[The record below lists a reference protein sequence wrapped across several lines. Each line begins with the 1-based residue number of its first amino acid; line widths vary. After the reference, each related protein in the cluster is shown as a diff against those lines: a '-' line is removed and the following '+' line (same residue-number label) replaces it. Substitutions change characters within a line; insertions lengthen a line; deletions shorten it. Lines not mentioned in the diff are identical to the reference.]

1 MIEGQLSDRKAL
13 VQSEKPSRGKLIE
26 PARSQRSPNREQ
38 IMSNLD
44 QSQMA
49 FCQST
54 AQNIRLLAPA
64 GCGKTTSLLH
74 RCRELA
80 QSPSGKP
87 RFLIV
92 TFTVAATNELS
103 ERLKR
108 DPEFEGIRDQAT
120 VTTLNAYGWRRIRS
134 QVNSPRLLT
143 TNTDRHFAMR
153 NQLRPAWDGN
163 QHIESVVTKPG
174 SGARNLMAVIDNLKS
189 MGFDHTTDT
198 NRESFNKRL
207 DTLEEQGL
215 SWRIKEQFDLLTTI
229 GVLDSPKTGD
239 KEGPSSSRRDFYDR
253 FFSFWRKATESL
265 LGQSTFTFEDQ
276 KYWMYLD
283 LKSPGLDG
291 RRKPAITGAARYNHI
306 LVDEFQDINPLD
318 LELIKAVALRN
329 RSTLTIVGDDDQA
342 IFEWRGATPEY
353 ILNPNR
359 YFNVEF
365 QDYQLEVNYRSPRN
379 IVEHSQ
385 QLIAN
390 NENRVAK
397 KVKAS
402 EDANVAEIE
411 MVRTDSITE
420 RLKLVTNIV
429 RSTEPGKVAVIG
441 RYRSQLIPFQIYF
454 ASDGA
459 PFKTAADLDVFGS
472 KAFNDLIKLLEIWN
486 QAQTQKRSRPN
497 QIVNDVVEICNLI
510 RRRPF
515 GKKDYDNLRR
525 YLGNAKPQSLKTG
538 AAEIKDYDGPPWRGK
553 TPSQLQDA
561 ASEFV
566 TSEGI
571 SSAIQVI
578 EKKFDGLQF
587 DFERAEDDVFYTDPP
602 LQQLADIAEEEN
614 LDADDLID
622 RIERAQ
628 QQIREYQILED
639 DVDSD
644 TSETAMERPLHLMTA
659 HRAKGKE
666 FDTVILLDT
675 VDGIWPHSPSDDQR
689 KMEAERRLFYVA
701 FTRARKKVIM
711 LTGKDAGPVSPFVQ
725 ELKL

>member
-1 MIEGQLSDRKAL
+1 
-13 VQSEKPSRGKLIE
+13 
-26 PARSQRSPNREQ
+26 
-38 IMSNLD
+38 MSNLD
-44 QSQMA
+44 PSQMA

-80 QSPSGKP
+80 QNATSKP

-103 ERLKR
+103 ERLKY
-108 DPEFEGIRDQAT
+108 DPEFEGVKDQAT

-153 NQLRPAWDGN
+153 NQLRPAWEGN
-163 QHIESVVTKPG
+163 QHIEAVVTKPG
-174 SGARNLMAVIDNLKS
+174 SGARNLMAVMDNLKS
-189 MGFDHTTDT
+189 VGFDHTKDT
-198 NRESFNKRL
+198 NRESFNERL

-239 KEGPSSSRRDFYDR
+239 KEGPSASRRDFYDR
-253 FFSFWRKATESL
+253 FFIFWRKATESL

-291 RRKPAITGAARYNHI
+291 KSKLAITGAARYNHI

-318 LELIKAVALRN
+318 LELIKAVTQRN

-353 ILNPNR
+353 ILHPNR
-359 YFNVEF
+359 YFNVDF
-365 QDYQLEVNYRSPRN
+365 VDYQLEVNYRSPRN

-397 KVKAS
+397 KVRAS

-411 MVRTDSITE
+411 MVETDSITD
-420 RLKLVTNIV
+420 RLKLVTSIV

-472 KAFNDLIKLLEIWN
+472 KAFDDLIKLLEIWN

-497 QIVNDVVEICNLI
+497 QVVNDVVEICNLI

-515 GKKDYDNLRR
+515 GKRDRDNLRR
-525 YLGNAKPQSLKTG
+525 YLGNARPQSIEAG
-538 AAEIKDYDGPPWRGK
+538 SADIKDYDGQPWRGK
-553 TPSQLQDA
+553 TPAQLQDA

-566 TSEGI
+566 TAEGI

-602 LQQLADIAEEEN
+602 LKQLADIAEDEN
-614 LDADDLID
+614 LDADNLIE

-639 DVDSD
+639 DIDSE
-644 TSETAMERPLHLMTA
+644 TSENTMERPLHLMTA

-675 VDGIWPHSPSDDQR
+675 VDGIWPHSQPDDKR

-711 LTGKDAGPVSPFVQ
+711 LTGKDGGSVSPFVQ
-725 ELKL
+725 ELNL